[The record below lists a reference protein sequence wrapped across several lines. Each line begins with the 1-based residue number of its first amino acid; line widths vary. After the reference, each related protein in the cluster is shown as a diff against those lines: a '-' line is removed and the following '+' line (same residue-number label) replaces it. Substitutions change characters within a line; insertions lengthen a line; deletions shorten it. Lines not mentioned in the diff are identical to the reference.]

1 MDMRRIAVLLIVFI
15 TLYTL
20 HITQTFAQPGTERV
34 FVLREAAEERQGT
47 AAVEAYLVG
56 DILEVKV
63 SVRIRRARPKI
74 YNTIVVGPK
83 LGRIS
88 PISITQLFATTEKE
102 EPYPT
107 KKRGGLISFGD
118 GAETKKIKG
127 AVVRK
132 LFKFKIPPE
141 KIKPDGKY
149 QIWVKLK
156 EEGSKVKRRE
166 GKITLFKFDLEKLPE
181 LTRKSLR
188 DNL

>member
-1 MDMRRIAVLLIVFI
+1 MRRITVLLIVFI

-20 HITQTFAQPGTERV
+20 NITQTFAQPGPEKV
-34 FVLREAAEERQGT
+34 LVLREAAEEREGT

-74 YNTIVVGPK
+74 HNAVVVGPK
-83 LGRIS
+83 LGRVS

-118 GAETKKIKG
+118 DTEIKVVKG

-156 EEGSKVKRRE
+156 EEASKTTKRV
-166 GKITLFKFDLEKLPE
+166 GKITSFKFDLEKLPQ
-181 LTRKSLR
+181 LIK
-188 DNL
+188 